1 VFNLGDKEDGVETR
15 LFVSKESIISIS
27 DLRFYFF
34 NESQEALVTIL
45 GIQNGDV
52 RKFSQLLVVPHS
64 ETQIAYIQLN
74 VVT

>member
-1 VFNLGDKEDGVETR
+1 VFNLGDKGDGVETR

-27 DLRFYFF
+27 ALRSYFF

-52 RKFSQLLVVPHS
+52 RKFSQMLVVPHS
-64 ETQIAYIQLN
+64 ETQIAYFQLN